1 MSMTAQPIKFD
12 RKYLQQSKHA
22 KFQDFHNL
30 MSFRIRDI
38 ILVSSMYDFYLFE
51 EDGRLYELIRRE
63 YQGLNLSNSPELV
76 YVSSGEEALKMAK
89 TKGRFNLI
97 ITTLHVEDMTA
108 VRLAEKIKEEEL
120 DIPVVLLGYDNEEMT
135 EIIKSDESKIFDKVF
150 MWQGDFRIIFGIIK
164 YFEDRNNIEYD
175 TKQVG
180 VQVIILIEDSVR
192 FYSSYLPLVYTEVV
206 KQANRLMAEGVNLS
220 DRFLKMRAR
229 PKIILCSTY
238 EEAWKY
244 YKKYEGYIL
253 GIISD
258 VDFKKGGKQ
267 NKRAGLLFAKMV
279 KEEYD
284 DLPILLQSNNPQN
297 EKYAHELGASFLLK
311 SSSTLLDDLR
321 KFMNEQFSFG
331 DFIFRLPNG
340 DEVGRASN
348 LIELGEQLEV
358 VPEESIAYHSSR
370 NHFSNWLK
378 ARGEFWLAYQL
389 RPRKVDHYRS
399 MEALREDLIDAIR
412 SYTKDRQQGVITDF
426 DRDTFNKLSFFA
438 RIGGGSIGGKA
449 RGLGFFN
456 NLLSKFNI
464 NRRFRNVNI
473 WVPTTIVVATNIFD
487 QFMEEN
493 DLSNFALKCE
503 EDNEIRERFI
513 NAHKFPHRA
522 TKNLT
527 RFLEIIN
534 EPLAVRSSSLLEDSQ
549 GQPFAG
555 VYDTLM
561 LPNNHPDPQIRLEQ
575 LINAIKQVY
584 ASTYFKRAKQYIKVT
599 SYRLEEEKMAVI
611 VQRMVGAVH
620 NNKFYPEISGMAKS
634 YNFYPAAPLKSEDGI
649 VSAAFGLGKT
659 IVEGGNTVR
668 FCPKYPMHRLQHST
682 VEDVLNYSQKKY
694 FALDM
699 EGYGDRTVLMED
711 DLLKRYEIH
720 EAEKDDTLALV
731 ASTYSHQNHTIYD
744 GTSRDGLKIFT
755 LNSMLKFKTFPL
767 PEIIDVLLEMGR
779 WGMGTPIEIEFAIN
793 LTPPKHELKEFGVLQ
808 MRPLVINTEL
818 EELDINGYSDNEL
831 LCRSD
836 FVLGNGI
843 SNEIKD
849 IVFVHID
856 KYDRAKSRET
866 AQDVAYFNAKL
877 LKINKPYLLV
887 GVGRWGS
894 FDPWLGI
901 PVTWDQISGAKAII
915 ESNFHDFAVEPSQ
928 GSHFFQNLTSFKVG
942 YFTVDDRTGKGF
954 IDWNWLGKHRVKEKR
969 GFVHHISLRY
979 PLTIKINGHENK
991 GLIIKPN
998 IEKKRES

>member
-1 MSMTAQPIKFD
+1 MTSQQIKFD
-12 RKYLQQSKHA
+12 KKYLIESKHA
-22 KFQDFHNL
+22 QFQDFHNL
-30 MSFRIRDI
+30 MSFRIRDV

-76 YVSSGEEALKMAK
+76 HVSSGEEAVKLAK

-97 ITTLHVEDMTA
+97 ITTLHVDDMSA
-108 VRLAEKIKEEEL
+108 VQLAENIKSEDL
-120 DIPVVLLGYDNEEMT
+120 DIPVVLLGYDNDEMS
-135 EIIKSDESKIFDKVF
+135 EIIKSTSSKIFDKIF

-164 YFEDRNNIEYD
+164 YFEDRNNIEND
-175 TKQVG
+175 TNKVG
-180 VQVIILIEDSVR
+180 VQVIILIEDSIR
-192 FYSSYLPLVYTEVV
+192 FYSSYLPIVYTEVV
-206 KQANRLMAEGVNLS
+206 KQANRLMAEGVNLY
-220 DRFLKMRAR
+220 DRFMKMRAR

-238 EEAWKY
+238 EEAWVY
-244 YKKYEGYIL
+244 YKKYQKYIL

-258 VDFKKGGKQ
+258 VDFIKGDKQ
-267 NKRAGLLFAKMV
+267 NKRAGLLFTKKV
-279 KEEYD
+279 KDEYS
-284 DLPILLQSNNPQN
+284 DLPILLQSNNQKN
-297 EKYAHELGASFLLK
+297 EEYAHELGASFLLK
-311 SSSTLLDDLR
+311 SSSTLLEDLR

-331 DFIFRLPNG
+331 DFIFRQHDG
-340 DEVGRASN
+340 EEVGRAAN
-348 LIELGEQLEV
+348 LIELGMQLAE

-399 MEALREDLIDAIR
+399 LEALREDLIDAVR
-412 SYTKDRQQGVITDF
+412 SYTKERQQGVISDF
-426 DRDTFNKLSFFA
+426 DPVTFDKLSFFA

-464 NRRFRNVNI
+464 YRRFKNVNI
-473 WVPTTIVVATNIFD
+473 WVPTTIVVATSIFD

-493 DLSNFALKCE
+493 DLTNFALKC
-503 EDNEIRERFI
+503 DNDDEIRKRFLSTP
-513 NAHKFPHRA
+513 KFPHRA
-522 TKNLT
+522 SRNLR
-527 RFLEIIN
+527 RFLEIVST
-534 EPLAVRSSSLLEDSQ
+534 PLAVRSSSLLEDSQ

-561 LPNNHPDPQIRLEQ
+561 LPNNHDIIDIRLEQ
-575 LINAIKQVY
+575 LINSIKQVY
-584 ASTYFKRAKQYIKVT
+584 ASTYFQKSKLYINVT

-611 VQRMVGAVH
+611 IQKMVGSTH

-634 YNFYPAAPLKSEDGI
+634 YNFYPTPPLTSEDGI

-659 IVEGGNTVR
+659 IVEGGATVR
-668 FCPKYPMHRLQHST
+668 FCPKYPLNRLQHSSVDET
-682 VEDVLNYSQKKY
+682 LNYSQRKY

-699 EGYGDRTVLMED
+699 NSSGDKTVLMED
-711 DLLKRYEIH
+711 ELLKSYVVH
-720 EAEKDDTLALV
+720 DAEKEGTLAHT
-731 ASTYSHQNHTIYD
+731 ASTYSYQNHTIYD
-744 GTSRDGLKIFT
+744 GTSRNGLKIFT
-755 LNSMLKFKTFPL
+755 LNPMLKFKSFPL
-767 PEIIDVLLEMGR
+767 PEIIEILLDMGR
-779 WGMGTPIEIEFAIN
+779 WGMSAPIEIEFAVN
-793 LTPPKHELKEFGVLQ
+793 LTVPKGVFPEFGILQ

-818 EELDINGYSDNEL
+818 EELDIDGYDDSEL

-836 FVLGNGI
+836 FVLGHGI
-843 SNEIKD
+843 NTEIKD
-849 IVFVHID
+849 IVFVD
-856 KYDRAKSRET
+856 AEKYNRSKSIET
-866 AQDVAYFNAKL
+866 ASEVAYFNAKL
-877 LKINKPYLLV
+877 LKENRPYILI

-915 ESNFHDFAVEPSQ
+915 ESNFLDFDVEPSQ

-942 YFTVDDRTGKGF
+942 YFTVNEHTSKGF
-954 IDWNWLGKHRVKEKR
+954 IDWKWLDEHRLKEKKE
-969 GFVHHISLRY
+969 HTSHIRLKK
-979 PLTIKINGHENK
+979 PVTIKINGHQNK

-998 IEKKRES
+998 

>member
-1 MSMTAQPIKFD
+1 MTSQPIKFD
-12 RKYLQQSKHA
+12 KKYIVESKHA

-76 YVSSGEEALKMAK
+76 HVSSGEEAIELAR
-89 TKGRFNLI
+89 TKERFNLI
-97 ITTLHVEDMTA
+97 ITTLHVEDMDA
-108 VRLAEKIKEEEL
+108 IQLAEKIKQEKI
-120 DIPVVLLGYDNEEMT
+120 DIPVVLLGYDNDEMT
-135 EIIKSDESKIFDKVF
+135 EIIKSTRSKVFDKIF

-164 YFEDRNNIEYD
+164 YFEDRKNIQID
-175 TKQVG
+175 TTQVG

-192 FYSSYLPLVYTEVV
+192 FYSSYLPIVYTEVV
-206 KQANRLMAEGVNLS
+206 KQANRLMAEGVNLF
-220 DRFLKMRAR
+220 DRFMKMRAR

-238 EEAWKY
+238 EEAWDY
-244 YKKYEGYIL
+244 YKTYQKYIL
-253 GIISD
+253 GVISD
-258 VDFKKGGKQ
+258 VDFIKGGKQ
-267 NKRAGLLFAKMV
+267 NKRAGLLFAKKV
-279 KEEYD
+279 KDEYS
-284 DLPILLQSNNPQN
+284 DLPILLQSNNQKN
-297 EKYAHELGASFLLK
+297 EEYAHDIGASFVLK
-311 SSSTLLDDLR
+311 SSSTLMEDLR

-331 DFIFRLPNG
+331 DFIFRLRDG
-340 DEVGRASN
+340 IEVGRAVN
-348 LIELGEQLEV
+348 LIELGQQLAL
-358 VPEESIAYHSSR
+358 VPEESVAYHSSR

-399 MEALREDLIDAIR
+399 MEALREDLMDAVR

-426 DRDTFNKLSFFA
+426 DPDTFDKLSFFA

-456 NLLSKFNI
+456 NLLSRFNI
-464 NRRFRNVNI
+464 NRRIKNVNI
-473 WVPTTIVVATNIFD
+473 WVPTTVVVATNIFD

-493 DLSNFALKCE
+493 VLINFALKCE
-503 EDNEIRERFI
+503 SDEEIRERFI
-513 NAHKFPHRA
+513 SASKFPHRA
-522 TKNLT
+522 TRNL
-527 RFLEIIN
+527 RKFLKIVN
-534 EPLAVRSSSLLEDSQ
+534 RPLAVRSSSLLEDSQ

-561 LPNNHPDPQIRLEQ
+561 LPNNHHEINIRLEQ
-575 LINAIKQVY
+575 LIIAIKQVY
-584 ASTYFKRAKQYIKVT
+584 ASTYFKKAKQYINVT

-611 VQRMVGAVH
+611 IQKMVGETH
-620 NNKFYPEISGMAKS
+620 NDKYYPEISGMAKS
-634 YNFYPAAPLKSEDGI
+634 YNFYPTKPLKSEDGI

-659 IVEGGNTVR
+659 IVEGGATVR
-668 FCPKYPMHRLQHST
+668 FCPRYPLNRIQQST
-682 VEDVLNYSQKKY
+682 VEGVLNYSQRKY

-699 EGYGDRTVLMED
+699 VSSGDSTVLMEN
-711 DLLKRYEIH
+711 DLLKHYEVH
-720 EAEKDDTLALV
+720 NAEKEGTLAQV
-731 ASTYSHQNHTIYD
+731 GSTYSHQNNTIYD

-755 LNSMLKFKTFPL
+755 LNSLLKFKTFPL
-767 PEIIDVLLEMGR
+767 PEIVDILLDMGR
-779 WGMGTPIEIEFAIN
+779 WGMSTPIEIEFAVN
-793 LTPPKHELKEFGVLQ
+793 LSVPKGVFKEFGVLQ

-818 EELDINGYSDNEL
+818 EELDINGYGDKEL
-831 LCRSD
+831 VCRSN

-843 SNEIKD
+843 SKDIRD
-849 IVFVHID
+849 IVFVD
-856 KYDRAKSRET
+856 AEKYERSKSIET
-866 AQDVAYFNAKL
+866 AKEVAYFNAKL
-877 LKINKPYLLV
+877 QKRNTPYLLI

-915 ESNFHDFAVEPSQ
+915 ESNFHDFDVEPSQ

-942 YFTVDDRTGKGF
+942 YFTVNEHLGKGF
-954 IDWNWLGKHRVKEKR
+954 IDWKWLEEHKVKEKKE
-969 GFVHHISLRY
+969 FTYHIKLKS

-998 IEKKRES
+998 IE